1 MTTNGK
7 KRQRI
12 GLVLGGGGARGI
24 AHLGVV
30 KALSE
35 LGYEPD
41 AIAGCSMGAIVGA
54 LLGNGMN
61 PDQIISAFKDVQAHE
76 LLDFGAMGG
85 IIGGKGIAKKIT
97 EYVPSSFEQLI
108 TPLKVT
114 AVDVQTGRLVVFG
127 SGPLVPALR
136 ASSSLPGI
144 LSPTLHE
151 GRTFIDGGLLN
162 NLPTD
167 VIRTMTLSPVVAV
180 DVAAPPNRRL
190 DFDHHKG
197 LFEKLKRLKRGE
209 FRTLTIELFMKS
221 LDIPAHTI
229 TEMRLAMNPP
239 ELLIRPKLDVNLGV
253 EDIGRAEEAY
263 EEGYR
268 ATMAAVDG
276 VDWYDASSE
285 HLAR

>member
-1 MTTNGK
+1 MDK
-7 KRQRI
+7 KI

-30 KALSE
+30 KALHE
-35 LGYEPD
+35 RGFAPD

-54 LLGNGMN
+54 LVGKGMT
-61 PDQIISAFKDVQAHE
+61 PDETIIAFRDLHTHE

-85 IIGGKGIAKKIT
+85 IIGGKGIEKKLS
-97 EYVPSSFEQLI
+97 EYLPETFEELEF
-108 TPLKVT
+108 PLKVT
-114 AVDVQTGRLVVFG
+114 AVDVQTGQLVIFG

-144 LSPTLHE
+144 LSPTPHLD
-151 GRTFIDGGLLN
+151 RTFIDGGLLN

-190 DFDHHKG
+190 DFDKHQGFIDKIK
-197 LFEKLKRLKRGE
+197 KLKRGQ

-221 LDIPAHTI
+221 FDIPAAMI
-229 TEMRLAMNPP
+229 TETRLAMAPP
-239 ELLIRPKLDVNLGV
+239 ELLIRPQLPVDFGV
-253 EDIGRAEEAY
+253 EDMHRAEEAY
-263 EEGYR
+263 AKGYS
-268 ATMAAVDG
+268 AAVIALDNS
-276 VDWYDASSE
+276 DWYDTSRE
-285 HLAR
+285 N

>member
-1 MTTNGK
+1 MKGSEMAK
-7 KRQRI
+7 KI

-30 KALSE
+30 KALDE
-35 LGYEPD
+35 RGFEPD

-54 LLGNGMN
+54 LVGKGMS
-61 PDQIISAFKDVQAHE
+61 PSEIIKAFQDMRPHE

-85 IIGGKGIAKKIT
+85 IIGGDGIKKKIA
-97 EYVPSSFEQLI
+97 EYVPENIEDLKI
-108 TPLKVT
+108 PLKVT
-114 AVDVQTGRLVVFG
+114 AVDVQTGQLVIFG
-127 SGPLVPALR
+127 KGPLVPALR
-136 ASSSLPGI
+136 ATSSLPGI
-144 LSPTLHE
+144 LSPTRHM

-190 DFDHHKG
+190 DFDHHKS
-197 LFEKLKRLKRGE
+197 LFDKLKKLTRGD

-221 LDIPAHTI
+221 FDIPAAVI
-229 TEMRLAMNPP
+229 TEMRLSMNPP
-239 ELLIRPKLDVNLGV
+239 ELLIRPKLDVNFGV

-263 EEGYR
+263 KEGYR
-268 ATMAAVDG
+268 AAVEALDG
-276 VDWYDASSE
+276 HDWYSKSRE
-285 HLAR
+285 E

>member
-1 MTTNGK
+1 MPANVS
-7 KRQRI
+7 KRQKI

-35 LGYEPD
+35 LGFDPD

-54 LLGNGMN
+54 MVCKGMT
-61 PDQIISAFKDVQAHE
+61 PSEIIAAFQDVQAHD

-85 IIGGKGIAKKIT
+85 IIGGKGIEKTIA
-97 EYVPSSFEQLI
+97 EYVPETFEVLLI
-108 TPLKVT
+108 PLKVT
-114 AVDVQTGRLVVFG
+114 AVDVQTGRLVIFG
-127 SGPLVPALR
+127 SGQLVPALR

-144 LSPTLHE
+144 LSPTVHE
-151 GRTFIDGGLLN
+151 GRTYIDGGLLN
-162 NLPTD
+162 NLPID

-180 DVAAPPNRRL
+180 DVAAPPNRQL

-197 LFEKLKRLKRGE
+197 LFEKLKRLKRGD

-221 LDIPAHTI
+221 FDIPAHTI

-239 ELLIRPKLDVNLGV
+239 ELLIRPQLDVNFGV

-263 EEGYR
+263 QEGYR
-268 ATMAAVDG
+268 ATMAAIDG
-276 VDWYDASSE
+276 VDWYDTN
-285 HLAR
+285 HGG

>member
-1 MTTNGK
+1 M
-7 KRQRI
+7 
-12 GLVLGGGGARGI
+12 
-24 AHLGVV
+24 
-30 KALSE
+30 S
-35 LGYEPD
+35 PD
-41 AIAGCSMGAIVGA
+41 EVIE
-54 LLGNGMN
+54 
-61 PDQIISAFKDVQAHE
+61 AFRSLQAHE

-85 IIGGKGIAKKIT
+85 IIGGKKIAKKIA
-97 EYVPSSFEQLI
+97 EYVPETFEELK

-127 SGPLVPALR
+127 KGKLVPALR

-144 LSPTLHE
+144 LSPTVHE

-190 DFDHHKG
+190 DFEHHQGLFKKLKG
-197 LFEKLKRLKRGE
+197 LTRGE

-221 LDIPAHTI
+221 LDIPAYTL
-229 TEMRLAMNPP
+229 TEMRLATSPP
-239 ELLIRPKLDVNLGV
+239 ELLIRPELDVHFGV

-268 ATMAAVDG
+268 VTMEVARG
-276 VDWYDASSE
+276 GEWYGTV
-285 HLAR
+285 HVQ